1 MGLLGSVFGALGN
14 KKRSKDALGALKPI
28 DFTSP
33 FGSLTGGGNYKPVIT
48 KNQQNVLDQSD
59 DNLFASLKATAP
71 TMSATESWNQ
81 RVMPLADSM
90 YSNFQRNASRNFNTG
105 QRDLNNR
112 MNAYG
117 QTGNAYDALQQSQ
130 FRRNYDDS
138 LNDAYTQSQ
147 ASAYDAY
154 MEWYRQQLMAQQ
166 SFGNTRDN
174 LREALM
180 RPMAYFTNHQQAL
193 SGLQQARAG
202 VLGTQQNGWDAIG
215 AFGDAAEQYGFAK
228 LGGGIGKSFGGLKGA
243 LSSLGRKKIS
253 YSPDASTSEIA

>member
-1 MGLLGSVFGALGN
+1 MSLLGSVFGGLGN
-14 KKRSKDALGALKPI
+14 RKRSKDALNALKPI

-71 TMSATESWNQ
+71 TRNATESWNQ
-81 RVMPLADSM
+81 RVMPLADTM
-90 YSNFQRNASRNFNTG
+90 YSNFQRNASRNFSTG

-154 MEWYRQQLMAQQ
+154 MEWYKQQLAAQQ

-193 SGLQQARAG
+193 SGLQQQRADL
-202 VLGTQQNGWDAIG
+202 LGRQQNGWD
-215 AFGDAAEQYGFAK
+215 FAK
-228 LGGGIGKSFGGLKGA
+228 SFDDLATQAILASAGVPSGGGSNQAIMSAMSQAGHQ
-243 LSSLGRKKIS
+243 
-253 YSPDASTSEIA
+253 